1 MSGPAEIRASVPCER
16 CKVKHK
22 KCWQEFTISVPFCV
36 TKRLAVQHQPTCTFE
51 VNKIKISLGFFSF
64 ITKLNYEII
73 RRQNLEEG

>member
-1 MSGPAEIRASVPCER
+1 MSGPAEIGASVPCER

-36 TKRLAVQHQPTCTFE
+36 TKRLAVQHHLYIE

-73 RRQNLEEG
+73 RRQDLEDV